1 MKKHANIPIF
11 VPHVGC
17 PNDCVFC
24 NQRTI
29 SGKTEF
35 KIESVRSEIDAALKT
50 LDGFDGE
57 KQIAF
62 FGGSFTGI
70 ERSLM
75 IELLEIAHEYI
86 KKGEVTS
93 IRLSTRPDYI
103 DGEILD
109 ILEMYSV
116 TDIELGIQSMNDKVL
131 LLNKRGHT
139 ADTSRKAMSLIKQR
153 GFRLTGQMMTGMY
166 GSTEEDEIFTAKE
179 IVKFGA
185 DSARI
190 YPTVTFRDTELETL
204 FLKGLYTPPDL
215 DSTVRRGAEVYRIF
229 ENAGVRVIRIG
240 LQSSEGLHSDKV
252 VAGEYRDALGEMILS
267 RVRLEELREYFKG
280 SDSDTFFAPKNL
292 ISQYIGQKR
301 ANVILLEKELGRKI
315 NIKEKNR

>member
-11 VPHVGC
+11 VPHEGC

-29 SGKTEF
+29 SGKSKF
-35 KIESVRSEIDAALKT
+35 DIGSVRSEIESALAT

-75 IELLEIAHEYI
+75 LDLLEIAYEYI
-86 KKGEVTS
+86 RKEEINSV
-93 IRLSTRPDYI
+93 RLSTRPDYI
-103 DGEILD
+103 NDEILD
-109 ILEMYSV
+109 ILEKYSV
-116 TDIELGIQSMNDKVL
+116 VDIELGIQSMNDRVL
-131 LLNKRGHT
+131 TLNKRGHT
-139 ADTSRKAMSLIKQR
+139 ADTSRKAMSLIKRR

-166 GSTEEDEIFTAKE
+166 GATEDDEVFTANE

-185 DSARI
+185 DAARI
-190 YPTVTFRDTELETL
+190 YPTVTFRDTALETL
-204 FLKGLYTPPDL
+204 FSKGLYIPPDL
-215 DSTVRRGAEVYRIF
+215 DATVRRGAEVYRIF
-229 ENAGVRVIRIG
+229 EKAGVRVIRIG
-240 LQSSEGLHSDKV
+240 LQSSEGLHSENV
-252 VAGEYRDALGEMILS
+252 IAGEYRDALGEMILS
-267 RVRLEELREYFKG
+267 RVRLEEMREFFKN
-280 SDSDTFFAPKNL
+280 SERDTFFAPKNL

-301 ANVILLEKELGRKI
+301 GNIELLEKEFGRTI
-315 NIKEKNR
+315 RIKEKNR

>member
-11 VPHVGC
+11 VPHKGC

-35 KIESVRSEIDAALKT
+35 KIESVKSEIDSALKT
-50 LDGFDGE
+50 LDGFEGE

-75 IELLEIAHEYI
+75 IDLLEIAYSYI
-86 KKGEVTS
+86 KKGEITS

-103 DGEILD
+103 NDEILD
-109 ILEMYSV
+109 ILKSYSV
-116 TDIELGIQSMNDKVL
+116 KDIELGIQSMNDKVL

-139 ADTSRKAMSLIKQR
+139 ADTSRKAMALIKEK
-153 GFRLTGQMMTGMY
+153 GFCLTGQMMTGMY
-166 GSTEEDEIFTAKE
+166 GATEEDEIFTAKE
-179 IVKFGA
+179 IVRCGA
-185 DSARI
+185 DCARI
-190 YPTVTFRDTELETL
+190 YPTVTFSDTELANL
-204 FLKGLYTPPDL
+204 FKNGVYIPPDI
-215 DSTVRRGAEVYRIF
+215 DSTIKRGAEVYRIF
-229 ENAGVRVIRIG
+229 EKAGVRVIRIG
-240 LQSSEGLHSDKV
+240 LQSSEGLHSEKV
-252 VAGEYRDALGEMILS
+252 LAGDYKDALGEMILS
-267 RVRLEELREYFKG
+267 RVRLEELREYFRD
-280 SDSDTFFAPKNL
+280 SQSDTFFAPKNL

-301 ANVILLEKELGRKI
+301 ENVILLEKELGRKI
-315 NIKEKNR
+315 SIKEGTV